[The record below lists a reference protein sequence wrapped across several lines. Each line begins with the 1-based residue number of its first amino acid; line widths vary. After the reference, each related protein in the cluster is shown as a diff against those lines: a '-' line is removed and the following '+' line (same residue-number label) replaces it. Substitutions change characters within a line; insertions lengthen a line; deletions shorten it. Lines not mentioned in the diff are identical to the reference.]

1 MTELPAGLAA
11 SRDQLLVLSGS
22 DVRRLVPM
30 TDAIAT
36 ARAAFT
42 AVSRG
47 ELIQPP
53 RVATPDGSILVMLA
67 QGPRSADVV
76 KIVTVRP
83 GNAAIGLP
91 SLHGIAL
98 ALDPATGAPAA
109 VIDGSALTALRTGA
123 ASGLATDLLA
133 ASDAACVAMIGAGAQ
148 AADQVLAVC
157 AVRPVTKV
165 LVASRRRSSAEEL
178 AARLR
183 ARLPGVACRAVGT
196 PAEAVSHADVV
207 CTATTATEP
216 LFDVRDLRDVVH
228 VNAVGAHSARAS
240 ELGPPVLRQAS
251 VIAVDQAAAALRE
264 AGDIVQALLAGAI
277 TESDLTEIGTLCQ
290 AVPPPARGAGLT
302 VFKSVGVAAQDWA
315 LVRVLLERAARDGG
329 LRSLEL
335 G

>member
-1 MTELPAGLAA
+1 MTDLTPGLTA
-11 SRDQLLVLSGS
+11 SRDQVLVLSGS

-47 ELIQPP
+47 EIVQPP
-53 RVATPDGSILVMLA
+53 RLATPDGSILVMLA
-67 QGPRSADVV
+67 QAPQSADVV

-91 SLHGIAL
+91 SLHGIVL

-109 VIDGSALTALRTGA
+109 VIDGTALTALRTGA

-133 ASDAACVAMIGAGAQ
+133 APGAARVAMIGAGAQ
-148 AADQVLAVC
+148 AADQVLAMC
-157 AVRPVTKV
+157 AVRPVTDV
-165 LVASRRRSSAEEL
+165 LITSRQRSSAEVL
-178 AARLR
+178 AARL
-183 ARLPGVACRAVGT
+183 AGLLPGVTCRAVGT

-228 VNAVGAHSARAS
+228 VNAVGAHSAQAS

-315 LVRVLLERAARDGG
+315 VVQVLLERAARDGG
-329 LRSLEL
+329 LRGLEL